1 MAIALTLKNREQ
13 DYKIYGGS
21 AGFTKI
27 IAATGLV
34 ESELTTAK
42 ILEVFSDLERR
53 KAIVSIL
60 LDEGEFEPD
69 PDLSTDRKKE
79 AFVTKTAKQLDTGW
93 IINLVGILIS
103 ELNAATTALTAAV
116 PITQEQIVEHISQE
130 AIARQAELP
139 LANITEGE

>member
-1 MAIALTLKNREQ
+1 MAIALTLETRDQN
-13 DYKIYGGS
+13 YKIYGGS

-27 IAATGLV
+27 IAVTGLV

-60 LDEGEFEPD
+60 LEEGEFEPD
-69 PDLSTDRKKE
+69 PDLSTDRKKDT
-79 AFVTKTAKQLDTGW
+79 FITKTAKQLDTGW
-93 IINLVGILIS
+93 IINLVGILVS
-103 ELNAATTALTAAV
+103 ELNTATTALTTAV
-116 PITQEQIVEHISQE
+116 PITQEQIAEHIKQD